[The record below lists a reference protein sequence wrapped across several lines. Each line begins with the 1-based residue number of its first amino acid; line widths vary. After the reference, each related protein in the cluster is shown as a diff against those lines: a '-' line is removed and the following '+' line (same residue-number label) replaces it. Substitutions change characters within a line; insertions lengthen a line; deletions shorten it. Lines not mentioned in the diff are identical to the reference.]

1 MTFLN
6 IFNISPS
13 CEAAKKGLA
22 SLGVAPPYLRST
34 FAVGPTKGAKLW
46 RSYKGATAKAARGC
60 LASSF

>member
-6 IFNISPS
+6 VFNISPS

-22 SLGVAPPYLRST
+22 SLGVAPPY